1 MTTDILILIA
11 LLSIILS
18 LPLVSHYYSSL
29 SEVNAQSNTNS
40 LGNVLSHFFGN
51 ITNTFNQLAKKPEY
65 IVNVEGNQIFPN
77 NTLKENIVDKYQ
89 PSTYNIKDL
98 KYNLLGFNVAA
109 HNILIHVNP
118 SKIDANRTRVDIPVM
133 LASNVTVTNGIINL
147 NYGQVDLGSI
157 YGIYYKPRD
166 KMMVHIPFAIAS
178 KYLHL

>member
-1 MTTDILILIA
+1 M
-11 LLSIILS
+11 
-18 LPLVSHYYSSL
+18 
-29 SEVNAQSNTNS
+29 
-40 LGNVLSHFFGN
+40 LSHFFGN

-65 IVNVEGNQIFPN
+65 TVSVEGNQIFLN
-77 NTLKENIVDKYQ
+77 NTLKQNIVDKYQ

-109 HNILIHVNP
+109 HNIKIHVNP
-118 SKIDANRTRVDIPVM
+118 SKIDTNRTRIDIPVM

-157 YGIYYKPRD
+157 YGIYDKSRD
-166 KMMVHIPFAIAS
+166 KMMVHIPFAVAS